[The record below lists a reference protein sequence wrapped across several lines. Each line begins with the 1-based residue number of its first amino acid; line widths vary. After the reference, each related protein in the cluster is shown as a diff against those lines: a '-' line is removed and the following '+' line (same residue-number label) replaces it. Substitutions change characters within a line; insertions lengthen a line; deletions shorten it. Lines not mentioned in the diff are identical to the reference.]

1 MVARS
6 DSADLSPRPATDE
19 TPSHGQLLSTSIRL
33 IWFAINRVVNYRDLP
48 YVSLVLIAPLL
59 HLMRFKGELKTPV
72 GKLSIQR
79 NDVLRWSIYGL
90 FKTKFCYMR
99 MLESPRFRN
108 SPRLI
113 VLDVGANLGDF
124 TMAIA
129 KRAKKIISLEPGR
142 NNFVLLCSNL
152 RANSLTQVIPLNIAA
167 HDSTEKLSLDGI
179 AADLRV
185 TKFNGGEPTIGLPLD
200 DVLRTHEVG
209 YLDIAKIDV
218 QGHEA
223 AALRGMS
230 SYMRARRVGLIIVE
244 IHPNRNIKAADIV
257 KLLKPFGYELTTTDY
272 LFGRPQ
278 LYFETA
284 Q

>member
-99 MLESPRFRN
+99 MLESTPLKNCSR
-108 SPRLI
+108 STI
-113 VLDVGANLGDF
+113 IDVGANLGDF
-124 TMAIA
+124 AIA
-129 KRAKKIISLEPGR
+129 ISSKARRVISIEPGR
-142 NNFVLLCSNL
+142 ENFLTLCSN
-152 RANSLTQVIPLNIAA
+152 
-167 HDSTEKLSLDGI
+167 
-179 AADLRV
+179 
-185 TKFNGGEPTIGLPLD
+185 
-200 DVLRTHEVG
+200 
-209 YLDIAKIDV
+209 
-218 QGHEA
+218 
-223 AALRGMS
+223 
-230 SYMRARRVGLIIVE
+230 
-244 IHPNRNIKAADIV
+244 
-257 KLLKPFGYELTTTDY
+257 
-272 LFGRPQ
+272 
-278 LYFETA
+278 
-284 Q
+284 